1 MKDIAGGLEN
11 VVAHLEA
18 KGVLT
23 ASDTTAIVH
32 ALEELRAESSRTA
45 PLAQKALSGPYWR
58 GRHQAL
64 HNRKFHP

>member
-1 MKDIAGGLEN
+1 MKDISGGLEN

-32 ALEELRAESSRTA
+32 ALENLKADA
-45 PLAQKALSGPYWR
+45 PPAAPQAQKDYWEA
-58 GRHQAL
+58 RHQAL

>member
-1 MKDIAGGLEN
+1 MKDISGGLEN

-32 ALEELRAESSRTA
+32 ALENLKADAPPAAPPPLSSRRGHGR
-45 PLAQKALSGPYWR
+45 LASSRQSRPNGSR
-58 GRHQAL
+58 
-64 HNRKFHP
+64 